1 MLNCMFKWGS
11 KWMSWHEAF
20 KSRSDLEKYG
30 SNSIGLFAMALRFAL
45 EDLDTVAS
53 ESIVDGP
60 DDKKCDIV
68 YVDTEER
75 YAVIAQCYLS
85 PVATKPA
92 AKSDK
97 AADLNTAIAW
107 LLDADMQSIPDG
119 LQPSAMALRSALGD
133 GLVDDLYVWYAHNLP
148 ESTNVANELK
158 TIEDS
163 LHSRIHGLAAD
174 GKKVNIEVI
183 EVGSERL
190 ERWYAESLTPILVS
204 DEFSIQTKGGFS
216 LNPLCQHD

>member
-1 MLNCMFKWGS
+1 LGVIHAGHFQIRSANSRLPQDRTPVECDTKAAVFCLRS
-11 KWMSWHEAF
+11 NPMSWNEAF

-30 SNSIGLFAMALRFAL
+30 SNSIGLFAMALRFTL

-107 LLDADMQSIPDG
+107 LLDADMQSIPAG
-119 LQPSAMALRSALGD
+119 LQPSAMALRT
-133 GLVDDLYVWYAHNLP
+133 VYP
-148 ESTNVANELK
+148 
-158 TIEDS
+158 
-163 LHSRIHGLAAD
+163 
-174 GKKVNIEVI
+174 
-183 EVGSERL
+183 
-190 ERWYAESLTPILVS
+190 
-204 DEFSIQTKGGFS
+204 
-216 LNPLCQHD
+216 